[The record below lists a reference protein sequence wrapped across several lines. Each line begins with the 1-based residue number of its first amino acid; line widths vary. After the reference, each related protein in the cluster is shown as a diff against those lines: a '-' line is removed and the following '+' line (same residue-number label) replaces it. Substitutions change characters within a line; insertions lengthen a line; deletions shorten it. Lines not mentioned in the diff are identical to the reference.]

1 MARMKDLLHDLEA
14 YGDLTLDEQKRIRE
28 MYNITTQDVAKI
40 LSTIHTERGEKVWYY
55 KSYKSS

>member
-40 LSTIHTERGEKVWYY
+40 LSTIHTERGEKV
-55 KSYKSS
+55 